1 MLEVTNNSMPL
12 SYLSPF
18 LIKLYLLLSAVSGSQ
33 ILDYNTN
40 NKQFSS
46 SVLQSIA
53 SLSISWFAN
62 P

>member
-53 SLSISWFAN
+53 SLSILWFAN